1 MLTALGIIVGIALF
15 VLANLITAG
24 ATRDYA
30 DSLRNTHKRKR

>member
-1 MLTALGIIVGIALF
+1 MLTALGIIVGLALF

-30 DSLRNTHKRKR
+30 DSLRKPHERGD